1 MRVALI
7 GPRFFSYLEAL
18 SAECQ
23 RKGIFATTEDDIHS
37 RTLFWRIVYRLRL
50 SSLYM
55 GKLKAHNRRLIS
67 QFKEQGITHVIFVN
81 CETYDEDFLQS
92 CEAAGIR
99 LTVYFWDSIA
109 NKPIFSRYISR
120 FKHVASFDPGDCEEH
135 GLTYI
140 PLFAERELFVSEAS
154 KPRAFDASMV
164 ATIHSSRADW
174 ASEMR
179 RLGGTGNYRIKLFAY
194 FSSKWLF
201 VVKNLFNPTAL
212 GLLGALST
220 KPMSK
225 QEIAELSQS
234 SRHVVDVHHHKQ
246 RGLTSRT
253 FESLAAGAFLITTNS
268 DVALL
273 PDSLRSRTR
282 VVSTPSELA
291 GVLSQ
296 PHDVAP
302 LSADE
307 RYFLS
312 IERFVD
318 ELLAHAGH
326 VTDKRPPT
334 ENVAMAVVRAR

>member
-23 RKGIFATTEDDIHS
+23 RKGVFATAQDDIHS
-37 RTLFWRIVYRLRL
+37 RTLFWRVAYRLRL

-55 GKLKAHNRRLIS
+55 GRLKAHNRRLIGE
-67 QFKEQGITHVIFVN
+67 FKEKGITHVIFVN
-81 CETYDEDFLQS
+81 CETYDEAFLQS

-109 NKPIFSRYISR
+109 NKPIFSRYIRR
-120 FKHVASFDPGDCEEH
+120 FKHVASFDPGDCEAH

-140 PLFAERELFVSEAS
+140 PLFAERELFVSEAD

-164 ATIHSSRADW
+164 ATIHSSRANW
-174 ASEMR
+174 ASEML
-179 RLGGTGNYRIKLFAY
+179 RLGSTGNYRIKLFAY
-194 FSSKWLF
+194 FSSRWLF
-201 VVKNLFNPTAL
+201 VVKNLLNPTAL
-212 GLLGALST
+212 GLLAALST
-220 KPMSK
+220 KAMSK

-268 DVALL
+268 DVVLL
-273 PDSLRSRTR
+273 PDSLRSRTC
-282 VVSTPSELA
+282 VVSVPSELA
-291 GVLSQ
+291 GVLSRSN
-296 PHDVAP
+296 DVPP

-318 ELLAHAGH
+318 QLLAHAGY
-326 VTDKRPPT
+326 VSEKIQST
-334 ENVAMAVVRAR
+334 ETVAKAAVRAR